1 MSDSFLLYVVFASQ
15 IFVISYLLPFKLQQ
29 RALKVLND
37 YPSEQYPKLY
47 PIGVQAIN
55 NKITQLM
62 LMSRGVLV
70 LGVALV
76 VHGLYNQ
83 NTEMLGWD
91 SQSVIMIYYML
102 QVIPLVLLALF
113 GERYFKKMRRINAS
127 KIRKAQLSPRHIT
140 NYASPFLIGLTA
152 VIYLLFVGL
161 VAYISEHPFDGFAGY
176 VNVLGVTLINLFF
189 GAFIY
194 KNVYGKKVDPHQSDE
209 DRFKKTS
216 RIVKLM
222 LFCSMAATV
231 HISINF
237 LLSTL
242 DLRHLNDVV
251 ASVYYQIIMLVM
263 IFASLSEDADF
274 EVYKDAIDVKGEP

>member
-29 RALKVLND
+29 RALSILND
-37 YPSEQYPKLY
+37 YPPEQYPKLY
-47 PIGVQAIN
+47 PIGIQAIN
-55 NKITQLM
+55 KKITQLM

-70 LGVALV
+70 LGIALV
-76 VHGLYNQ
+76 VHGLYTQ

-102 QVIPLVLLALF
+102 QVIPLILLALF
-113 GERYFKKMRRINAS
+113 GERYFKKMRRVNAS
-127 KIRKAQLSPRHIT
+127 KIRKAQLTPRHIT
-140 NYASPFLIGLTA
+140 HYASMTFIGLTA
-152 VIYLLFVGL
+152 VVYLLFIGL

-176 VNVLGVTLINLFF
+176 VNVLGVTMLNLFF
-189 GAFIY
+189 GACIY
-194 KNVYGKKVDPHQSDE
+194 MNVYGKKKDPHQSDE

-216 RIVKLM
+216 RLVKLM

-237 LLSTL
+237 LLSTF

-251 ASVYYQIIMLVM
+251 ASVYYQVLMLVM

-274 EVYKDAIDVKGEP
+274 EVYKETSTQS